1 MRASALRRWVE
12 KAEENLRVAEVNRMN
27 GFFAAA
33 CFHAQQAAELALK
46 ALIIFKRG
54 YQPFTHS
61 LVELAKE
68 LPEEALQ
75 ALPGIED
82 LRWLQEHYLQ
92 ARYPNARMSEYT
104 EDEADRAVA
113 LGRRVVE
120 VVRQALEGGGV

>member
-1 MRASALRRWVE
+1 MRASTLRRWIE
-12 KAEENLRVAEVNRMN
+12 KAEENLRVAEVDRNN
-27 GFFAAA
+27 GYHAAA

-46 ALIIFKRG
+46 ALVIFRKG

-68 LPEEALQ
+68 LHDDVLRS
-75 ALPGIED
+75 LPGIED

-104 EDEADRAVA
+104 EDEAQRAIA
-113 LGRRVVE
+113 IGRRVVE
-120 VVRQALEGGGV
+120 VVRQVLEGGGV